1 MSERC
6 HFIKFQKTDH
16 EATKQQKM
24 LDVAFENAPT
34 IMLLV
39 DSECRVEK
47 INKIGLESIGKNPER
62 ILGMLAGDVF
72 SCVHAF
78 EDNGCGGTSSCATC
92 PVRTTIT
99 NTVRRGSSHYNAE
112 GIIEV
117 FTKNNNVSNRH
128 FIISTVNV
136 DFQGDNK
143 VIVYLD
149 DVSERKRAEKT
160 LKESEERFHAL
171 YENMPGGTMIIG
183 KDYVIEDVNQ
193 RTCEITGY
201 KKEELIG
208 QFCNILCPECSLSH
222 ECSILM
228 SDLDGVRGM
237 DTAIKCKDGTKVP
250 ILKNTK
256 KISINGEKCI
266 LENFQDISDWKEAER
281 ATIDAMFLA
290 EEANRVKSEFI
301 SNMSHELRTPLN
313 SVNGYS
319 EVLLEETVDIL
330 NERHRKF
337 LEYIS
342 ISGNRLLKLIN
353 DILDVSKIESGE
365 LKVNYE
371 EVVVNELFESV
382 LNAIS
387 PLAKKKDIELSSF
400 IVPEKFS
407 LDADKFLL
415 KQILLNLSSNA
426 IKFTPDGGTVI
437 LKAHLMDDIAEFS
450 VIDTGIGIS
459 AEDIGK
465 LFIPFHQIDSKLSRK
480 YAGTGLGL
488 SIVKRFVEMH
498 DGEVL
503 VESEP
508 GKGSNFIFRIPVN
521 LHLINL
527 S

>member
-1 MSERC
+1 MSEGC
-6 HFIKFQKTDH
+6 NFIKFQKTGH
-16 EATKQQKM
+16 ETTKQQKM
-24 LDVAFENAPT
+24 LDIAFENAPT

-39 DSECRVEK
+39 DSECRVER
-47 INKIGLESIGKNPER
+47 INKIGLESVGKNLDR
-62 ILGMLAGDVF
+62 ILGMLAGDIF
-72 SCVHAF
+72 SCVHAS
-78 EDNGCGGTSSCATC
+78 EENGCGGTSSCATC

-99 NTVRRGSSHYNAE
+99 NTIRTGSNHYNAE
-112 GIIEV
+112 GIIETI
-117 FTKNNNVSNRH
+117 TKNNNVSNRD
-128 FIISTVNV
+128 FIISTVYVN
-136 DFQGDNK
+136 FQSDKK

-149 DVSERKRAEKT
+149 DITERKKAEKT
-160 LKESEERFHAL
+160 LKESEERFQAL
-171 YENMPGGTMIIG
+171 YENIPGGTMIIG
-183 KDYVIEDVNQ
+183 KDCIIEDVNQ

-208 QFCNILCPECSLSH
+208 QFCEILCPEFSLSS
-222 ECSILM
+222 ECPILKD
-228 SDLDGVRGM
+228 DLNGVRGM
-237 DTAIKCKDGTKVP
+237 DTAIKCKDGAKVP

-256 KISINGEKCI
+256 KISIDGEKYI

-301 SNMSHELRTPLN
+301 ANMSHELRTPLN

-319 EVLLEETVDIL
+319 EILLEETVDIL

-353 DILDVSKIESGE
+353 DILDVSKMESGE

-371 EVVVNELFESV
+371 EVTVNEVFESV

-387 PLAKKKDIELSSF
+387 PLAKKKDIELSSS

-407 LDADKFLL
+407 LNADKFLL

-426 IKFTPDGGTVI
+426 VKFTPDGGNVI
-437 LKAHLMDDIAEFS
+437 LKAHLMDDVVEFS

-459 AEDIGK
+459 AEDISK
-465 LFIPFHQIDSKLSRK
+465 LFIPFHQVDSKLSRK

-488 SIVKRFVEMH
+488 SVVKRFVEMH
-498 DGEVL
+498 AGEVL
-503 VESEP
+503 VESKP

-521 LHLINL
+521 LHLT
-527 S
+527 